1 MKAKIYTLILVVI
14 LLIST
19 LPLMNLSR
27 YTHPSADDFAFSVD
41 TRAEWQENH
50 SVIGLAK
57 AVHETAIKF
66 YSTWEGKYS
75 SYYLWALQPGIF
87 GERYYK
93 LTGFINIAVL
103 GFSTLFFF
111 ITLVK
116 RLLKGSLY
124 QGIALGVLSTNM
136 MLQWMPSV
144 VEGLYWYNG
153 SVGYNFHWA
162 ILLLLLSGMMLYGKE
177 REIYNVADG
186 ICMMIGAFVL
196 AGGNHV
202 TAFLGILIFGA
213 ISASSIIFKP
223 FNKYRISI
231 PVLIVML
238 IGFIIN
244 VASSGTVIRAS
255 YFPERTGFFET
266 IWLAVQNGIAA
277 IEEWIGLP
285 LILCI
290 ILAMPI
296 IIDLI
301 NKFTSESEFKFGYP
315 LLVFI
320 FSVGIICAMFCP
332 TIFVMQ
338 NIGGGRVRNV
348 EYFTFVVLV
357 FLNCIYFTGYALCRL
372 REENVN
378 VSWNEKIPIKYLMLS
393 GVFIAG
399 MLVYPIQASSGYK
412 AVQTIA
418 SGEASQYSDEA
429 KRRYEMSV
437 EAEGEDLELMDFTVK
452 PELLF
457 FDDIRADK
465 EHGNNIMY
473 ANYYRLNSVVLK
485 YWE

>member
-1 MKAKIYTLILVVI
+1 MKAKLYTMIIVVVLLV
-14 LLIST
+14 ST

-27 YTHPSADDFAFSVD
+27 YTHPSVDDFAWGTD

-57 AVHETAIKF
+57 AVHETAVKSYF
-66 YSTWEGKYS
+66 AWEGKYS

-93 LTGFINIAVL
+93 LTGFINIATL
-103 GFSTLFFF
+103 GFPTLFFF
-111 ITLVK
+111 ITLV
-116 RLLKGSLY
+116 RRVLKGSLY
-124 QGIALGVLSTNM
+124 QGIALGALSIVM

-144 VEGLYWYNG
+144 VEGLYWYTG

-162 ILLLLLSGMMLYGKE
+162 ILLLLLSGMMLYGNKSK
-177 REIYNVADG
+177 IHDVVVG
-186 ICMMIGAFVL
+186 ICMIIGGFIL
-196 AGGNHV
+196 EGGNNV
-202 TAFLGILIFGA
+202 TGFLGILIFGT
-213 ISASSIIFKP
+213 ISAVAIFNKS
-223 FNKYRISI
+223 FKKYRISI
-231 PVLIVML
+231 LVLIVMI

-244 VASSGTVIRAS
+244 VASPGTAIRAS

-301 NKFTSESEFKFGYP
+301 NKFTSENNFKFHCP

-320 FSVGIICAMFCP
+320 ISVGIICAMFCP

-338 NIGGGRVRNV
+338 NTGGGRVRNV
-348 EYFTFVVLV
+348 EYFTFVILV
-357 FLNCIYFTGYALCRL
+357 ILNCIYFTGYTLYRL

-378 VSWNEKIPIKYLMLS
+378 VSWNERIPIKYLMLS

-399 MLVYPIQASSGYK
+399 ILAYPIQTSSGYK
-412 AVQTIA
+412 AVQTIV
-418 SGEASQYSDEA
+418 SGEASEYSDEA
-429 KRRYEMSV
+429 QGRYEMSV
-437 EAEGEDLELMDFTVK
+437 EAEGEDLELMDYTVR

-457 FDDIRADK
+457 FDDIRTDQ

-473 ANYYRLNSVVLK
+473 ANYYKLNSVMLK
-485 YWE
+485 HWE